1 MGALSHRL
9 NGQKKQSKAARG
21 HEKAPGSP
29 TLFLSQSG
37 KTFSFYFF
45 IGLIFVSS
53 PPRVASS

>member
-9 NGQKKQSKAARG
+9 NGQKKQSKTASG

-29 TLFLSQSG
+29 TLFPIQSG
-37 KTFSFYFF
+37 KTFSFDFF
-45 IGLIFVSS
+45 IGLVFVSS